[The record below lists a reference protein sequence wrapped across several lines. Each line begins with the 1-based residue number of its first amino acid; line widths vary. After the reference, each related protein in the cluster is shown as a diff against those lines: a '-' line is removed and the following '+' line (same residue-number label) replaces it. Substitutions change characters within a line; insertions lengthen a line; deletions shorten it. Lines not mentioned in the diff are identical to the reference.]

1 MTWLLSSFPSLRERP
16 VSLPPSLEIKIL
28 TTYLAKCVHGLQIA
42 HSRQLKISKYYCVAG
57 CVFSRLSVPAM
68 ASIVA
73 LQAASVATLA
83 PMSLKK
89 AAMPG
94 SSSSKISS
102 LSLKQRVNEKA
113 SRGPKVVC
121 AVGDVSA
128 EGTNYLI
135 AGAIAIALVGTALP
149 ILFSRK
155 DLCPECDG
163 AGFVRKTGST
173 LNANAARKDLPQIVC
188 KRCNGLGKIGQVDK
202 A

>member
-1 MTWLLSSFPSLRERP
+1 
-16 VSLPPSLEIKIL
+16 
-28 TTYLAKCVHGLQIA
+28 
-42 HSRQLKISKYYCVAG
+42 
-57 CVFSRLSVPAM
+57 M

-163 AGFVRKTGST
+163 AGFVRKNEAIRRPHGRWERRRE
-173 LNANAARKDLPQIVC
+173 AALPSMMVADG
-188 KRCNGLGKIGQVDK
+188 NGRWCHAHVVNSWRTPGRRRYSSAERWRPGGILPAPETTAGAIRQRRFTHKNCTKILLP
-202 A
+202 